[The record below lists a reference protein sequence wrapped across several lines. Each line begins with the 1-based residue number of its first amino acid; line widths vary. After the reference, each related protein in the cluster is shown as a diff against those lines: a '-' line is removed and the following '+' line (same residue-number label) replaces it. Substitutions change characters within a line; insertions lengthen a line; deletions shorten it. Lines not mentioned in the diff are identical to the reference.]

1 MEKSNKSYNNDYT
14 LLMEKEIQEQII
26 EVIERLH
33 KDKITTKSRKREN
46 VTARAVYA
54 KLCKDIF
61 PYLSLDKIAK
71 PINRDHATIIH
82 MLKMI
87 DNHLKNDNQYIN
99 LYKRASVIINK
110 DIVST
115 QNLKEISYLESLEE
129 RIVQMSNTLI
139 EKNKQI
145 EELKAQRTTDKYK
158 PFEAIPNEL
167 FDTFIETRLKPYL
180 MVNKNAVA
188 EKQIE

>member
-1 MEKSNKSYNNDYT
+1 
-14 LLMEKEIQEQII
+14 MEKEIQEQII

-33 KDKITTKSRKREN
+33 NAKITTKNRKREN

-71 PINRDHATIIH
+71 PINRDHATVIH
-82 MLKMI
+82 MFKMI

-99 LYKRASVIINK
+99 LYKKASVIINK
-110 DIVST
+110 DIVAT
-115 QNLKEISYLESLEE
+115 QNIKEISYLESLEE
-129 RIVQMSNTLI
+129 RIIQMSNALI

-145 EELKAQRTTDKYK
+145 EELKGQRPTDKYK
-158 PFEAIPNEL
+158 EFDAIPEEL
-167 FDTFIETRLKPYL
+167 LENFVETRLKPYL
-180 MVNKNAVA
+180 KLNGN
-188 EKQIE
+188 

>member
-1 MEKSNKSYNNDYT
+1 
-14 LLMEKEIQEQII
+14 MEKEIQEQII
-26 EVIERLH
+26 DVIERLH
-33 KDKITTKSRKREN
+33 GDKITTKNRKREN

-82 MLKMI
+82 AFKMI

-99 LYKRASVIINK
+99 LYKKASVIINK
-110 DIVST
+110 DIVAT
-115 QNLKEISYLESLEE
+115 QNIKEISYLESLEE
-129 RIVQMSNTLI
+129 RIINLSNTLI

-145 EELKAQRTTDKYK
+145 EELKTQRPTDRYK
-158 PFEAIPNEL
+158 D
-167 FDTFIETRLKPYL
+167 FDLLSDDLLEEFVETRLKPYL
-180 MVNKNAVA
+180 KLNYA
-188 EKQIE
+188 IT

>member
-1 MEKSNKSYNNDYT
+1 
-14 LLMEKEIQEQII
+14 MEKEIQEQII
-26 EVIERLH
+26 DVIERLH
-33 KDKITTKSRKREN
+33 GDKITTKNRKREN

-82 MLKMI
+82 AFKMI

-99 LYKRASVIINK
+99 LYKKASVIINK
-110 DIVST
+110 DIVAT
-115 QNLKEISYLESLEE
+115 QNIKEISYLESLEE
-129 RIVQMSNTLI
+129 RIINLSNTLI

-145 EELKAQRTTDKYK
+145 EQLEEQRTTDRYK
-158 PFEAIPNEL
+158 PFEALPNEL

-180 MVNKNAVA
+180 MVNKIAVA
-188 EKQIE
+188 EKQTE